1 MANFNRVLLTGA
13 GPIVFAFGFAELAR
27 VFDYPQILRQPAGT
41 VLTRFAA
48 QQGQILP
55 LWWMMF
61 AAALAF
67 IPVSVAVARWSGLTG
82 TRLAVAQAV
91 GIAGGLV
98 QAIGLS
104 RWVFAVPVLADHA
117 AQPDGAKTA
126 TLLFDLIHN
135 WMGVGLGEWAGYLF
149 TAAWTAILATSY
161 ISRMR
166 WFAIAGLVVSLGI
179 GFGLLEVFGV
189 SSAGPVNAIAYS
201 LWVFWMLGLAVIL
214 GRSEANPQTN

>member
-1 MANFNRVLLTGA
+1 
-13 GPIVFAFGFAELAR
+13 
-27 VFDYPQILRQPAGT
+27 
-41 VLTRFAA
+41 
-48 QQGQILP
+48 
-55 LWWMMF
+55 
-61 AAALAF
+61 
-67 IPVSVAVARWSGLTG
+67 
-82 TRLAVAQAV
+82 
-91 GIAGGLV
+91 
-98 QAIGLS
+98 
-104 RWVFAVPVLADHA
+104 
-117 AQPDGAKTA
+117 
-126 TLLFDLIHN
+126 
-135 WMGVGLGEWAGYLF
+135 MGVGLGEWAGYLF